1 MHQLTKSMNK
11 EDMNGNDLQTIITH
25 GLNQIKEKMGP
36 NFDIRKVNLAEMQRI
51 TGVSRAKLRRLK
63 KNNFVVS
70 PHGRTGQRADKTVL
84 TGFTETID
92 NLLRQNVTN
101 AQVIYDRLKE
111 KSYTGGITQ
120 IRVYIEAHRN
130 LIPPKRQLVSP
141 QGNRGRRYSTPAGES
156 YQMDWGFI
164 DVDTNA
170 DDTYRLACFVMVCHH
185 CGMCYIEFFTNARQ
199 ENLFIG
205 MSHAFQMM
213 GIPRYVL
220 TDNM

>member
-70 PHGRTGQRADKTVL
+70 PHGQTGQRADKTVL

-111 KSYTGGITQ
+111 KGY
-120 IRVYIEAHRN
+120 
-130 LIPPKRQLVSP
+130 LVSLEHRDLMK
-141 QGNRGRRYSTPAGES
+141 N
-156 YQMDWGFI
+156 
-164 DVDTNA
+164 DVWEHV
-170 DDTYRLACFVMVCHH
+170 REEC
-185 CGMCYIEFFTNARQ
+185 
-199 ENLFIG
+199 
-205 MSHAFQMM
+205 
-213 GIPRYVL
+213 
-220 TDNM
+220 